1 MPLGYEQRA
10 QVEQGRVRVLAAAML
25 LAMAGLLAVLWNVQ
39 VRGAS
44 GYRESLD
51 RQSIRRVR
59 LSAPR
64 GRILDRNGECIA
76 RNRPSYRIVVYV
88 EEMRRPGARINTVNE
103 VRRVLERT
111 ARIVGLTNTLTVA
124 DIAAHIERRVALP
137 LVAWRGV
144 GDEAIA
150 RLSEC
155 GQGLPGV
162 DIDVEPVRVYPNGPL
177 AAHIVG
183 YVGRADPK
191 PADEGG
197 LRIHYSLPDIEGRCG
212 IERSL
217 DETLAGVPGGTLIR
231 VGASGYKYREEE
243 RIDPIPGFDVKLTL
257 DLRVQRLAVDAL
269 EGWRGAVVVMDPNNG
284 DVLAIASAPAF
295 DPNLFSPAIP
305 ADVWERIST
314 DPDFPLLFRAT
325 SSAYP
330 PGSTFKPVVALAALA
345 SVPGAADLVFNCP
358 GHYEFGGVRFD
369 CWQNV
374 GHGALGFTRAIE
386 QSCNVYFFQ
395 LGLQCGQDWI
405 HDMGLRLGLG
415 RPTGIM
421 VGGEVGGILPDEDW
435 KRRRLHEGWRGGDTC
450 NFAIGQGFVTATPLQ
465 MARMTAALANGG
477 RLVRPRIVLD
487 PPEPADE
494 PSGAPSIAPGD
505 LALLQEG
512 MRRVVESNEG
522 SGRRARVDGVQ
533 MAGKTGTAEFGPKSE
548 RRKYTWMTLF
558 APFEKARYAVAMVVE
573 EGDSGG
579 RTVAPRIH
587 DMMAGIF
594 GLESRVWRTEARQ

>member
-10 QVEQGRVRVLAAAML
+10 EVEQGRVRMLAVAML
-25 LAMAGLLAVLWNVQ
+25 LAVAGLLAVLWNVQ
-39 VRGAS
+39 VHGAS
-44 GYRESLD
+44 EYRESLD

-59 LSAPR
+59 LSASR
-64 GRILDRNGECIA
+64 GRILDRNGECLA
-76 RNRPSYRIVVYV
+76 RNRPSYRIVAYV
-88 EEMRRPGARINTVNE
+88 EEMRKPGARINTINE

-111 ARIVGLTNTLTVA
+111 SRIVGLTNTLTVA

-137 LVAWRGV
+137 LVVWRGV

-150 RLSEC
+150 RLAEC

-162 DIDVEPVRVYPNGPL
+162 DIDVEPVRVYPGGPL

-183 YVGRADPK
+183 YVGRADPR
-191 PADEGG
+191 PADEAG
-197 LRIHYSLPDIEGRCG
+197 LRIHYSLPDIQGRTG
-212 IERSL
+212 IERAL
-217 DETLAGVPGGTLIR
+217 DETLAGVPGGSLIR
-231 VGASGYKYREEE
+231 VGASGFKYREEE
-243 RIDPIPGFDVKLTL
+243 RIDPSPGYDVKLTL
-257 DLRVQRLAVDAL
+257 DLRIQRLAVEAL
-269 EGWRGAVVVMDPNNG
+269 EGWRGAVVVIDPNNG
-284 DVLAIASAPAF
+284 DVLAIASAPSF

-305 ADVWERIST
+305 ADVWERMST

-345 SVPGAADLVFNCP
+345 SVPGAGELVFNCP
-358 GHYEFGGVRFD
+358 GHFEFGGVRFD

-395 LGLQCGQDWI
+395 LGLQCGPDWI
-405 HDMGLRLGLG
+405 HGMGLRLGLG
-415 RPTGIM
+415 RPTGLIT
-421 VGGEVGGILPDEDW
+421 GGESGGILPDEEW

-465 MARMTAALANGG
+465 MARMTAAVANGG
-477 RLVRPRIVLD
+477 HLVRPRIVLA

-494 PSGAPSIAPGD
+494 PSSAPVISSGD
-505 LALLQEG
+505 LALVQEG

-522 SGRRARVDGVQ
+522 SGRRARIEGVQ

-548 RRKYTWMTLF
+548 RKKYTWMTLF

-579 RTVAPRIH
+579 RTVAPRVH

-594 GLESRVWRTEARQ
+594 GAESRAWPAEARR